1 MAGIG
6 KYKGEGNFEMG
17 GYGSKTGTTL
27 YKKEDKI
34 LKESNKKLIEEQRQ
48 KFKSGEITR
57 QEFRDAKKEIK
68 GYTDVDV
75 AREHIS
81 PTVDE
86 KKLKKGAGFK
96 AKRSEQMA

>member
-1 MAGIG
+1 MPKFKENTSAF
-6 KYKGEGNFEMG
+6 KMKGMSFGPG
-17 GYGSKTGTTL
+17 DRKD
-27 YKKEDKI
+27 KKI
-34 LKESNKKLIEEQRQ
+34 LKKSNRKLIEEQRQ

-81 PTVDE
+81 HTVDE

>member
-1 MAGIG
+1 MAD
-6 KYKGEGNFEMG
+6 KYAMPGF
-17 GYGSKTGTTL
+17 GSKTGTTL